1 MNNDQIIELR
11 KIWDDCLSR
20 IRTSVTK
27 QSFKTWFEPIVPLE
41 LADGELKIRVPSQFF
56 YEWLEERYYPLIIR
70 TLAGVLGREVK
81 ISHSICPDGD
91 SRVSA
96 SSEAHPA
103 RGVPDTIPIS
113 DQVSQPHSN
122 DPENFIHSS
131 TPSVR
136 ETATALPTRTYGF
149 TNSLS
154 SSFNS
159 FLHPRYTF
167 ENFIKGDSNQL
178 ARAAALAVANNPGGT
193 SFNPLVIYGGVG
205 LGKTH
210 LIQAIG
216 NHVLHQHKAK
226 RAIYVSSEK
235 FTVDF
240 VDSIQRDTINDF
252 SSFYRSMDVLIVDD
266 IQFFA
271 GKEKTQDSF
280 FHIFNTLHQLGR
292 QIVLSSDRPPK
303 ELKGLD
309 ERLISRFQWGLTA
322 DIQPPDLETRI
333 AILRKKSEQEK
344 IEIPQDVVEFIAAN
358 VTTNIRELEGCL
370 IGLLAKASLEDRE
383 ITLALAQEVL
393 KSVVGSIKY
402 HISIEGIQRTVCEFF
417 DIPED
422 LIRAKTRKQEVVS
435 ARQIAMYLAK
445 ELTNSSLKT
454 IGLHFGGR
462 DHSTVIHSY
471 QTVEDQMRSDE
482 KFSETISQ
490 LRKKVELAGK

>member
-1 MNNDQIIELR
+1 MENNINPEVK
-11 KIWDDCLSR
+11 KIWDECLSR
-20 IRTSVTK
+20 FKSAVTK
-27 QSFKTWFEPIVPLE
+27 QTFKTWFEPVVPLE
-41 LADGELKIRVPSQFF
+41 LTDGELRVRVPSQFF
-56 YEWLEERYYPLIIR
+56 YEWLEERYYPLISK
-70 TLAGVLGREVK
+70 TVADVLGREVK
-81 ISHSICPDGD
+81 ILHSVSPEADP
-91 SRVSA
+91 SRASLIEAQPLASA
-96 SSEAHPA
+96 TPIPLPNQLYKDQADQRTGIGYLSVPA
-103 RGVPDTIPIS
+103 T
-113 DQVSQPHSN
+113 
-122 DPENFIHSS
+122 
-131 TPSVR
+131 R
-136 ETATALPTRTYGF
+136 ETPADSQIQAYGIPGNTALH
-149 TNSLS
+149 
-154 SSFNS
+154 FNS

-167 ENFIKGDSNQL
+167 ESFIKGDSNQL

-216 NHVLHQHKAK
+216 NHVLKQHKAK
-226 RAIYVSSEK
+226 RALYVSSEK

-252 SSFYRSMDVLIVDD
+252 SNFYRSMDVLIVDD
-266 IQFFA
+266 IQFFS

-303 ELKGLD
+303 ELKGVD

-333 AILRKKSEQEK
+333 AILRKKSEEDK
-344 IEIPQDVVEFIAAN
+344 ITVPQDVIDFIAAN
-358 VTTNIRELEGCL
+358 VTSNIRELEGCL
-370 IGLLAKASLEDRE
+370 IGLLAKSSLENRE
-383 ITLALAQEVL
+383 INLQLAQEVL
-393 KSVVGSIKY
+393 KSVVGNVKY
-402 HISIEGIQRTVCEFF
+402 HITIEGIQRSVCDFF

-422 LIRAKTRKQEVVS
+422 LIRAKTRKQEVVN

-445 ELTNSSLKT
+445 QLTNSSLKT

-471 QTVEDQMRSDE
+471 QTIESQIKTDE
-482 KFSETISQ
+482 KFRET
-490 LRKKVELAGK
+490 LRQIQKKVELSGN

>member
-1 MNNDQIIELR
+1 MGNIGNSEV
-11 KIWDDCLSR
+11 KKVWGECLSR
-20 IRTSVTK
+20 LRSSVTK
-27 QSFKTWFEPIVPLE
+27 QTFKTWFEPVIPLDLTEDE
-41 LADGELKIRVPSQFF
+41 LRIRVPSEFF
-56 YEWLEERYYPLIIR
+56 YEWLEERYYPLISKTVSDI
-70 TLAGVLGREVK
+70 LGREVR
-81 ISHSICPDGD
+81 IMHSVSPEPDP
-91 SRVSA
+91 SA
-96 SSEAHPA
+96 GSLLEAQTLAPPIAIPSPNPEYKHESGQPA
-103 RGVPDTIPIS
+103 GLGYFS
-113 DQVSQPHSN
+113 AH
-122 DPENFIHSS
+122 
-131 TPSVR
+131 TPMG
-136 ETATALPTRTYGF
+136 ATADSQIQVYPAPTNVALR
-149 TNSLS
+149 
-154 SSFNS
+154 FNG

-167 ENFIKGDSNQL
+167 ESFIKGDSNQL

-216 NHVLHQHKAK
+216 NHVLRQHKAK
-226 RAIYVSSEK
+226 RALYVSSEK

-240 VDSIQRDTINDF
+240 VDSIQRDTISDF
-252 SSFYRSMDVLIVDD
+252 SNFYRSMDVLIVDD
-266 IQFFA
+266 IQFFS

-303 ELKGLD
+303 ELKGVD

-333 AILRKKSEQEK
+333 AILRKKSEEDK
-344 IEIPQDVVEFIAAN
+344 IAVPQDVIDFIAAN
-358 VTTNIRELEGCL
+358 VTSNIRELEGCL
-370 IGLLAKASLEDRE
+370 IGLLAKSSLENRE
-383 ITLALAQEVL
+383 INLQLAQEVL
-393 KSVVGSIKY
+393 KSVVGNVKY
-402 HISIEGIQRTVCEFF
+402 HITIEGIQRSVCNFF

-422 LIRAKTRKQEVVS
+422 LIRAKTRKQEVVN

-471 QTVEDQMRSDE
+471 QTVEDQIKSDE
-482 KFSETISQ
+482 KFRETLKQIQ
-490 LRKKVELAGK
+490 KKVELAGN